1 MTKIKTKE
9 FDLGREKMREILFRK
24 GLIVDDYNKETDE
37 LFKKITDKG
46 KSEIKEI
53 LKDPEYR
60 RLFKNMIKDDLRK
73 TKPEFRAQK
82 LNRIMQA
89 VDSL

>member
-1 MTKIKTKE
+1 MSSE
-9 FDLGREKMREILFRK
+9 FNFEREKMREKLFRK
-24 GLIVDDYNKETDE
+24 GLIVDDYNKETDK

-46 KSEIKEI
+46 KSEIKET

-73 TKPEFRAQK
+73 VKPEFRNQR
-82 LNRIMQA
+82 LNEIMSA
-89 VDSL
+89 VNSL